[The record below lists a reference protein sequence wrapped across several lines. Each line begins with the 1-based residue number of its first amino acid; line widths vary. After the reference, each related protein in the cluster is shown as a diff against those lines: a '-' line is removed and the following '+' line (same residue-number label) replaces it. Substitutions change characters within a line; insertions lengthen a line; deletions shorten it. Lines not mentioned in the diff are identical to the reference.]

1 MSPTWWNASL
11 TTVDAGGTSG
21 AHGTS
26 RWTRC
31 LTGRMARLFVAV
43 WPPDEVVEHIRSL
56 RRKDQR
62 GIRFVPPENWH
73 TTLRF
78 LGEAAEHEVVAALDE
93 FDRGDPPP
101 TVARLGPAVD
111 VMGGRA
117 LVIPV
122 AGLDELAR
130 SVERATKHLG
140 EPPRKRFVGH
150 LTLARCA
157 RGARMPEVL
166 GAPFADEF
174 TVTEIALVQS
184 RLEPAGARYETVAS
198 WPVR

>member
-1 MSPTWWNASL
+1 
-11 TTVDAGGTSG
+11 
-21 AHGTS
+21 
-26 RWTRC
+26 
-31 LTGRMARLFVAV
+31 MARLFVAV
-43 WPPDEVVEHIRSL
+43 WPPDAVVEHVRSL

-73 TTLRF
+73 MTLRF
-78 LGEAAEHEVVAALDE
+78 LGESDEREVVDALDG
-93 FDRGDPPP
+93 FDRGDPSPP
-101 TVARLGPAVD
+101 VARLGPAVD

-122 AGLDELAR
+122 TGLDELAR
-130 SVERATKHLG
+130 AVERATKHLG

-174 TVTEIALVQS
+174 PVAEIALVQS
-184 RLEPAGARYETVAS
+184 RLEPTGARYETVGTWS
-198 WPVR
+198 ML

>member
-1 MSPTWWNASL
+1 M
-11 TTVDAGGTSG
+11 V
-21 AHGTS
+21 
-26 RWTRC
+26 
-31 LTGRMARLFVAV
+31 RLFVAV
-43 WPPDEVVEHIRSL
+43 WPPEDVVEHIRSL

-78 LGEAAEHEVVAALDE
+78 LGEVNEREVAAALHE
-93 FDRGDPPP
+93 FDRGELAAP
-101 TVARLGPAVD
+101 VARLGPAVD

-122 AGLDELAR
+122 RGLDELAR

-174 TVTEIALVQS
+174 TVGEIALVES
-184 RLEPAGARYETVAS
+184 RLEPSGARYETIDT
-198 WPVR
+198 WPVP